1 MLMLKNMAMAVD
13 NVRTTLKK
21 ISSELDDVEH
31 RREVLIKGTR
41 AVIMKCSKSIVALH
55 RRRTEDAAELLKEAQ
70 SELYSLKTQAS
81 NDLEKYLVNAEQE
94 LVEAYQIKCVYEK
107 ANLAGIEDLN
117 VANSSYLLGLLDS
130 IGEIKRM
137 IYDNLRS
144 ERISDALNLFALMED
159 LYSSLYPLSVYD
171 NIIPGIKR
179 KLDIANLIIENARS
193 TLTEESSRESLIKR
207 LDSFEKQRGS

>member
-1 MLMLKNMAMAVD
+1 
-13 NVRTTLKK
+13 
-21 ISSELDDVEH
+21 
-31 RREVLIKGTR
+31 
-41 AVIMKCSKSIVALH
+41 
-55 RRRTEDAAELLKEAQ
+55 LKEAQ
-70 SELYSLKTQAS
+70 SELYSLRTQAS

-107 ANLAGIEDLN
+107 ASLAGIADLN

-144 ERISDALNLFALMED
+144 ARISDALNLFALMED